1 VGPKKPGQSERYDR
15 KIQAQQKKTTAT
27 MMQLGKAHTYV
38 IERFT
43 PQGAYVRAKIQQDK
57 SDEEVLLPNKYLTLH
72 AKIGDEV
79 EAYLMKDSNNRRV
92 AIGEFPKIQLNA
104 CAILEI
110 TAMNLH
116 GAFADWGLDKELF
129 IPFAEQREGIEIG
142 ESYPVMLCYDQMS
155 DRLFGSMKIN
165 KKLLPGD
172 ASLLNQRLSFF
183 VTEYHEL
190 GWKGVVDQKY
200 QGMLY
205 ASECKIPISLGL
217 ELFVFVHEVRSDGK
231 LDLKLSSSLPQKYDE
246 ATSQLEAYLA
256 EHKFLYLTDK
266 SDASE
271 IYQLLNMSKKTFK
284 QAIGKLY
291 KQRKIKLFSDKIA
304 RLDE

>member
-1 VGPKKPGQSERYDR
+1 
-15 KIQAQQKKTTAT
+15 
-27 MMQLGKAHTYV
+27 MMQLGKGYTYV
-38 IERFT
+38 IGRFA
-43 PQGAYVRAKIQQDK
+43 PQGAYVRAKIHKDL
-57 SDEEVLLPNKYLTLH
+57 SDEEVLLPNKYLSSN

-79 EAYLMKDSNNRRV
+79 KAFLMKDSNNRRV
-92 AIGEFPKIQLNA
+92 AVGEFPKISLNA

-110 TAMNLH
+110 TALNLH
-116 GAFADWGLDKELF
+116 GAFADWGLDKDLF

-142 ESYPVMLCYDQMS
+142 ESYPVMLCYDETS

-172 ASLLNQRLSFF
+172 PSLMHQKLPFI

-190 GWKGVVDQKY
+190 GWKGVVDQQY

-205 ASECKIPISLGL
+205 GSDCKIPISLGQ
-217 ELFVFVHEVRSDGK
+217 ELFVYVHEVRSDGK
-231 LDLKLSSSLPQKYDE
+231 LDLKISSSLPQKYDE
-246 ATSQLEAYLA
+246 ATAQLEAYLSQN
-256 EHKFLYLTDK
+256 KFLFLTDK

-271 IYQLLNMSKKTFK
+271 IYQLLRMSKKTFK
-284 QAIGKLY
+284 QAVGKLY